1 MAHSQNEAAQNRER
15 QGNWLAAFSFVLW
28 GIMPLYYQLLPNADV
43 DELLAFRVLFSVP
56 VMLMIIL
63 LMGRRLPSLS
73 VIWADKKS
81 LFMCTLA
88 ALLMCVSWYSFT
100 WALTHERVLEAS
112 LGFFINP
119 LIAIA
124 LGVLVLK
131 DKLSLAQKW
140 AVVLG
145 LCGIGYQV
153 VYYGQLPW
161 LSIVMGSFFAFYG
174 LAKKY
179 VKFDVLTSVLLEA
192 LVLMPFAAVYLVWL
206 WEQGESIAIN
216 GGLASVLLYMGSAP
230 VTLAPLLFFAL
241 AISRTRL
248 SMIGLMQYIEP
259 SLQFLLAVLVF
270 GELLDSVKLVSFSFI
285 WLGLGLC
292 ALESL
297 PFVRRARGVQP
308 IK

>member
-1 MAHSQNEAAQNRER
+1 MNSQSRAT
-15 QGNWLAAFSFVLW
+15 QGNLLAAFSFVLW
-28 GIMPLYYQLLPNADV
+28 GIMPLYYQLLPNANV
-43 DELLAFRVLFSVP
+43 DELLAFRLVFSVP
-56 VMLMIIL
+56 VMVIIFAL
-63 LMGRRLPSLS
+63 LRRSLPSVA
-73 VIWADKKS
+73 VIMADKTS
-81 LFMCTLA
+81 LMMCIFA

-100 WALTHERVLEAS
+100 WALTHGKVLEAS

-124 LGVLVLK
+124 LGVIVLK
-131 DKLSLAQKW
+131 DKLSLAQKL

-145 LCGIGYQV
+145 VIGIGYQV

-192 LVLMPFAAVYLVWL
+192 LVLVPFALFYLL
-206 WEQGESIAIN
+206 WDGYQGQSEALQ
-216 GGLASVLLYMGSAP
+216 GGITSVLLYMGSAP
-230 VTLAPLLFFAL
+230 VTLAPLIFFAL

-285 WLGLGLC
+285 WLGLALC

-297 PFVRRARGVQP
+297 PFWRRNMRGASY
-308 IK
+308 